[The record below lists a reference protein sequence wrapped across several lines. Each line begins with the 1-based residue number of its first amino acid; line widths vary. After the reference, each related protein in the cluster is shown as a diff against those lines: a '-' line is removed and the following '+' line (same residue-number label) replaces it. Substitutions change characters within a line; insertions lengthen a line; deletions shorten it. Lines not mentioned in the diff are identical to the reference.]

1 MMNRDNPV
9 WLITGCSTGF
19 GRELAKLVLARG
31 WRAVV
36 TARDASK
43 VADIAEGHAG
53 QALVLPLD
61 VTDRGQIDAAVAAT
75 KERFGRIDVLVNNA
89 GYGYLAAIEEGED
102 AAVRE
107 MFEANVFGLVD
118 MTKAV
123 LPVMRKQRSGLIVNV
138 SSIGG
143 LTSFA
148 ATGYY
153 HGTKYAV
160 EGISES
166 LATEVKPLGID
177 VLIVEPGP
185 FRTNWAG
192 PSIKQ
197 SATQIDD
204 YAATA
209 GERRKQTAA
218 RSGNQA
224 GDPVRAAQAII
235 DAALSDTPPLRLLLG
250 KTALELA
257 RKKLDF
263 LRKDFDTWEATT
275 VGADF
280 PEDGK
285 NKGAPL

>member
-1 MMNRDNPV
+1 MMNRIDPV

-36 TARDASK
+36 TARNPAQ
-43 VADIAEGHAG
+43 VADIAEGHG
-53 QALVLPLD
+53 ERALVLPLD
-61 VTDRGQIDAAVAAT
+61 VTQRGQIDAVVAAAQQ
-75 KERFGRIDVLVNNA
+75 RFRRIDVLVNNA

-102 AAVRE
+102 AEVRA
-107 MFEANVFGLVD
+107 MFETNVFGLVD
-118 MTKAV
+118 ITKAV
-123 LPVMRKQRSGLIVNV
+123 LPAMRAQGNGLIVNV

-153 HGTKYAV
+153 HATKYAV
-160 EGISES
+160 EGLSES
-166 LATEVKPLGID
+166 LATELKPLGID

-197 SATQIDD
+197 SATRIDA

-209 GERRKQTAA
+209 GERRKQTES
-218 RSGNQA
+218 RSGTQA

-235 DAALSDTPPLRLLLG
+235 DAALSDAPPLRLLLG
-250 KTALELA
+250 KAALDLA

-263 LRKDFDTWEATT
+263 MRGDFDRWEPTT
-275 VGADF
+275 LGADF
-280 PEDGK
+280 PA
-285 NKGAPL
+285 GAG

>member
-1 MMNRDNPV
+1 MMNPDNPV

-19 GRELAKLVLARG
+19 GRELARLVLERG
-31 WRAVV
+31 WRAIV
-36 TARDASK
+36 TARDVGK
-43 VADIAEGHAG
+43 VDDLVAGFAD
-53 QALVLPLD
+53 QALALPLD
-61 VTDRGQIDAAVAAT
+61 VTDARQVQSVVAEST
-75 KERFGRIDVLVNNA
+75 RKFGRIDVLVNNA
-89 GYGYLAAIEEGED
+89 GYGYLAAIEEGDDQE
-102 AAVRE
+102 VRAL
-107 MFEANVFGLVD
+107 FETNVFGLID

-123 LPVMRKQRSGLIVNV
+123 LPIMRRQKNGLIINV

-148 ATGYY
+148 STGYY

-224 GDPVRAAQAII
+224 GDPVRGAQAII
-235 DAALSDTPPLRLLLG
+235 EAALSPKPPLRLLLG
-250 KTALELA
+250 KMALELA
-257 RKKLDF
+257 RKKLDT
-263 LRKDFDTWEATT
+263 LRSDFDTWESTT

-280 PEDGK
+280 PS
-285 NKGAPL
+285 

>member
-257 RKKLDF
+257 RKKLDL
-263 LRKDFDTWEATT
+263 LRTDFDNWEATT
-275 VGADF
+275 LGADY
-280 PEDGK
+280 PEGTK
-285 NKGAPL
+285 

>member
-31 WRAVV
+31 WRAIV
-36 TARDASK
+36 TARDPSK
-43 VADIAEGHAG
+43 VADIAEGHG
-53 QALVLPLD
+53 DHALVLPLD
-61 VTDRGQIDAAVAAT
+61 VTRREQIDAVVARA
-75 KERFGRIDVLVNNA
+75 KQKFGRIDVLVNNA

-102 AAVRE
+102 DEVRA
-107 MFEANVFGLVD
+107 MFETNVFGLVD

-123 LPVMRKQRSGLIVNV
+123 LPIMREQRSGLIVNV

-143 LTSFA
+143 IASFA

-160 EGISES
+160 EGMSES
-166 LATEVKPLGID
+166 LALEVKPLGID

-197 SATQIDD
+197 SATRIDAYD
-204 YAATA
+204 ATA

-235 DAALSDTPPLRLLLG
+235 DAALSDQPPLRLLLG
-250 KTALELA
+250 KIALDLA
-257 RKKLDF
+257 YKKLDF
-263 LRKDFDTWEATT
+263 MRGDFDTWKATT
-275 VGADF
+275 EGADY
-280 PEDGK
+280 PEGT
-285 NKGAPL
+285 A